1 MYNLS
6 YLYDAVLY
14 RKFALS
20 ISKIIKMKKSLLSL
34 ALGGLGIGV
43 TEFTIMGMLPD
54 VARDLSISIP
64 QAGYLIT
71 AYALGVVIGAPL
83 LVVSMSRF
91 SPTKTLILLMILFT
105 LFNGISIITPDYE
118 LLLVSRFISGLP
130 HGAFFGVGSVVASR
144 IADKGKEAQAVS
156 IMFSGLT
163 VANLLGVPLGTYI
176 GHHFSWRYTFVLI
189 AIIGLLTIIA
199 LQFWMPKTE
208 AAKSKDNPW
217 KDFSIFRN
225 GNVWFMVLIF
235 SVAPGALFAWIS
247 YIAPLM
253 SEVSGIAAQQLPYI
267 MILAGLGMFAGNLI
281 GGKLTDAFSPSVIVI
296 AVLLFQIVCM
306 LTIYYTAYNA
316 WASLV
321 MTFLTG
327 VTTFALVPSLTLLL
341 LNSVK
346 SDAEMLVASLGPAC
360 FNIANA
366 LGAFLGGVPI
376 EKGYGYTSPVLVGAA
391 MTAGGI
397 VITLLYMKK
406 NKKIKPATLA
416 HRVSH

>member
-1 MYNLS
+1 
-6 YLYDAVLY
+6 
-14 RKFALS
+14 
-20 ISKIIKMKKSLLSL
+20 MKKSLLSL
-34 ALGGLGIGV
+34 ALGGLGIGI

-83 LVVSMSRF
+83 LVVGLNKF

-105 LFNGISIITPDYE
+105 VFNGLSIIAPDYE
-118 LLLVSRFISGLP
+118 ILMVSRFISGLP

-144 IADKGKEAQAVS
+144 LADKGKEAQAVAT
-156 IMFSGLT
+156 MFSGLT

-176 GHHFSWRYTFVLI
+176 GHHFSWRYTFLLI
-189 AIIGLLTIIA
+189 TIIGLFTILA
-199 LQFWMPKTE
+199 LKLWMPKTE
-208 AAKSKDNPW
+208 ARKSKQSPW
-217 KDFSIFRN
+217 KDFSIFRSS
-225 GNVWFMVLIF
+225 NVWFMVLIF

-253 SEVSGIAAQQLPYI
+253 SDVSGIAEKHLPYI
-267 MILAGLGMFAGNLI
+267 MVLAGLGMFVGNLI

-296 AVLLFQIVCM
+296 AVLVFQIVCM
-306 LTIYYTAYNA
+306 MTIYYTATNA

-346 SDAEMLVASLGPAC
+346 
-360 FNIANA
+360 
-366 LGAFLGGVPI
+366 
-376 EKGYGYTSPVLVGAA
+376 A
-391 MTAGGI
+391 MQ
-397 VITLLYMKK
+397 KCW
-406 NKKIKPATLA
+406 
-416 HRVSH
+416 

>member
-1 MYNLS
+1 
-6 YLYDAVLY
+6 
-14 RKFALS
+14 
-20 ISKIIKMKKSLLSL
+20 MKKSLLSL
-34 ALGGLGIGV
+34 ALGGLGIGI

-71 AYALGVVIGAPL
+71 AYALGVVVGAPL
-83 LVVSMSRF
+83 LVVGLNKF

-105 LFNGISIITPDYE
+105 VFNGLSIIAPDYE
-118 LLLVSRFISGLP
+118 LLMVSRFISGLP

-144 IADKGKEAQAVS
+144 LADKGKEAQAVAT
-156 IMFSGLT
+156 MFSGLT

-176 GHHFSWRYTFVLI
+176 GHHFSWRYTFLLI
-189 AIIGLLTIIA
+189 AIIGLLTILA
-199 LQFWMPKTE
+199 LKLWMPKTE
-208 AAKSKDNPW
+208 ARESKPSPW
-217 KDFSIFRN
+217 KDFSIFRSS
-225 GNVWFMVLIF
+225 NVWFMVLLF

-253 SEVSGIAAQQLPYI
+253 SDVSGIAEKHLPYI
-267 MILAGLGMFAGNLI
+267 MVLAGLGMFVGNLI

-296 AVLLFQIVCM
+296 AVLVFQIVCM
-306 LTIYYTAYNA
+306 MTIYYTAANA

-376 EKGYGYTSPVLVGAA
+376 EKGYGYTSPVLIGAA
-391 MTAGGI
+391 MAAAGI
-397 VITLLYMKK
+397 IISLLYLRR
-406 NKKIKPATLA
+406 NKKQKYAVEA
-416 HRVSH
+416 C

>member
-1 MYNLS
+1 
-6 YLYDAVLY
+6 
-14 RKFALS
+14 
-20 ISKIIKMKKSLLSL
+20 MKKSLLSL
-34 ALGGLGIGV
+34 ALGGLGIGI

-83 LVVSMSRF
+83 LVVGLNKF

-105 LFNGISIITPDYE
+105 VFNGLSIIAPDYE
-118 LLLVSRFISGLP
+118 ILMVSRFISGLP

-144 IADKGKEAQAVS
+144 LADKGKEAQAVAT
-156 IMFSGLT
+156 MFSGLT

-176 GHHFSWRYTFVLI
+176 GHHFSWRYTFLLI
-189 AIIGLLTIIA
+189 AIIGLFTILA
-199 LQFWMPKTE
+199 LKLWMPRTE
-208 AAKSKDNPW
+208 ARKSKQNLW
-217 KDFSIFRN
+217 KDFSIFRSS
-225 GNVWFMVLIF
+225 NVWFMVLIF

-253 SEVSGIAAQQLPYI
+253 SDVSGIAEKHLPYI
-267 MILAGLGMFAGNLI
+267 MVLAGLGMFVGNLI

-296 AVLLFQIVCM
+296 AVLVFQIVCM
-306 LTIYYTAYNA
+306 MTIYYTAANA

-376 EKGYGYTSPVLVGAA
+376 EKGYGYTSPVLVGATMA
-391 MTAGGI
+391 ATGI
-397 VITLLYMKK
+397 VISILYLRR
-406 NKKIKPATLA
+406 NKKQKYAIEAC
-416 HRVSH
+416 

>member
-1 MYNLS
+1 
-6 YLYDAVLY
+6 
-14 RKFALS
+14 
-20 ISKIIKMKKSLLSL
+20 MKKSLLSL
-34 ALGGLGIGV
+34 ALGGLGIGI

-71 AYALGVVIGAPL
+71 AYALGVVVGAPL
-83 LVVSMSRF
+83 LVVGMNKF
-91 SPTKTLILLMILFT
+91 SPTKTLILLMVLFT
-105 LFNGISIITPDYE
+105 VFNGLSIIAPGYE
-118 LLLVSRFISGLP
+118 LLMLSRFISGLP

-144 IADKGKEAQAVS
+144 LADKGKEAQAVAT
-156 IMFSGLT
+156 MFSGLT

-176 GHHFSWRYTFVLI
+176 GHHFSWRYTFLLI
-189 AIIGLLTIIA
+189 AIIGLLTILA
-199 LQFWMPKTE
+199 LKLWMPKTE
-208 AAKSKDNPW
+208 AIKSKQNPW
-217 KDFSIFRN
+217 KDFSIFRSS
-225 GNVWFMVLIF
+225 NVWFMVLIF

-253 SEVSGIAAQQLPYI
+253 SDVSGIAEQHLPYI
-267 MILAGLGMFAGNLI
+267 MVLAGLGMFVGNLI

-296 AVLLFQIVCM
+296 AVLVFQIVCM
-306 LTIYYTAYNA
+306 MTIYYTAANA

-376 EKGYGYTSPVLVGAA
+376 EKGYGYTSPVLVGATMA
-391 MTAGGI
+391 AAGI
-397 VITLLYMKK
+397 VISLLYLRR
-406 NKKIKPATLA
+406 NKKQKYAVEA
-416 HRVSH
+416 C